1 MIETI
6 KSGIQGEVDAKQYL
20 IDKGYTIIGEN
31 VKCGRVGELD
41 LVCMDRDTLV
51 FVEVKARR
59 NDNYGHPL
67 EAITKSKMQKLV
79 RSAGYYLSETPK
91 LYYKEIRF
99 DVIAILGD
107 QIDHVIS
114 AFYGKWYK

>member
-1 MIETI
+1 MSQRI
-6 KSGIQGEVDAKQYL
+6 KEGIYGEVSAKEYL
-20 IDKGYTIIGEN
+20 INKGYLILGEN
-31 VKCGRVGELD
+31 IRCEKVGELD
-41 LVCMDRDTLV
+41 LVCMDNDTLV

-67 EAITKSKMQKLV
+67 EAITNAKMSKLV
-79 RSAGYYLSETPK
+79 KAAGVYLSQNPDLK
-91 LYYKEIRF
+91 WKEIRF

-107 QIDHVIS
+107 EIDHIES